1 VPSLAL
7 KSANDGQLL
16 SMRQQMEAH
25 RANPACASCHK
36 LMDPLGFALENFDAT
51 GKWRSMDGPSKIDA
65 SGVTPD
71 GFPLNGPA
79 DLRHYLMSRPDQFAT
94 TVTEKLLTYA
104 LGRGMEEYDYPVIRK
119 IVRDTAPGH
128 YKLSSII
135 VAITKSTPF
144 RMRRSRES

>member
-1 VPSLAL
+1 
-7 KSANDGQLL
+7 
-16 SMRQQMEAH
+16 MRQQMEAH

-36 LMDPLGFALENFDAT
+36 FMDPLGFAMENFDAT
-51 GKWRSMDGPSKIDA
+51 GKWRDTENGSKINA

-79 DLRHYLMSRPDQFAT
+79 DLRHYLASRPDQFVT

-119 IVRDTAPGH
+119 IVRDSASSN
-128 YKLSSII
+128 YKWSSL
-135 VAITKSTPF
+135 VLAIAESTPF
-144 RMRRSRES
+144 QMRRSREP